1 MAEDRAGTGR
11 KPGKLCRLPVGLL
24 PARLP
29 VPAEAVLFPP
39 QSCFQLFPKRDDFGQ
54 TAMCSHPGM
63 ETREGE
69 LAEKGQRWE
78 KRRDSSSGGG
88 AGLSGHGRA
97 AAPRLDPGSWI
108 PALAAL
114 GMRRLCP
121 EERESVPRQRR
132 EMILFPRRR

>member
-1 MAEDRAGTGR
+1 MAEDTAGTGR

-24 PARLP
+24 PVRLP

-39 QSCFQLFPKRDDFGQ
+39 RSCFQLFPKREDFGQ
-54 TAMCSHPGM
+54 TAVCSHPGM

-78 KRRDSSSGGG
+78 KRRDSSSGGCPS
-88 AGLSGHGRA
+88 AGSR
-97 AAPRLDPGSWI
+97 I